1 MNVLV
6 VGNVIKT
13 ISNQPI
19 EIPSGLA
26 ATKIVGNGR
35 TLMPGLIDA
44 HTHVYLTAPFV
55 DYIKPD
61 PPVAALDA
69 QAEATAKAMLLA
81 GFTAVRDMG
90 GPVFKLKSQIDQG
103 KSIGPRIYPSGTL
116 TSQTSGHG
124 DYDAPSVMP
133 RSLGGPVSPGEKLGV
148 TLVADGRDQVLT
160 AVRYNLRQGASQ
172 IKLAAGGG
180 VASPSDPVTVQEY
193 TLDEL
198 KAGVEAA
205 TDFGTYVAVHAI
217 NAKSVRRALDA
228 GVKSIEHGQMLD
240 EAGVKY
246 VKSKDAWL
254 STQNFEQMEGD
265 AYTPLQKEKDHI
277 AIGGEDNVFR
287 WAVKYNVK
295 LAWGTDL
302 IFAAYGVSQNIQ
314 MAKLDKY
321 MTPARALKMVTHD
334 NAQLLAM
341 SGIRNPYPGKLGVVQ
356 EGAYADLLLVD
367 GDPTQN
373 LDVVAD
379 SDKNF
384 RVIMKNGKI
393 YKNTL

>member
-1 MNVLV
+1 M
-6 VGNVIKT
+6 
-13 ISNQPI
+13 
-19 EIPSGLA
+19 A
-26 ATKIVGNGR
+26 A
-35 TLMPGLIDA
+35 
-44 HTHVYLTAPFV
+44 
-55 DYIKPD
+55 
-61 PPVAALDA
+61 
-69 QAEATAKAMLLA
+69 
-81 GFTAVRDMG
+81 
-90 GPVFKLKSQIDQG
+90 S
-103 KSIGPRIYPSGTL
+103 
-116 TSQTSGHG
+116 
-124 DYDAPSVMP
+124 
-133 RSLGGPVSPGEKLGV
+133 
-148 TLVADGRDQVLT
+148 
-160 AVRYNLRQGASQ
+160 
-172 IKLAAGGG
+172 GG

-254 STQNFEQMEGD
+254 STQNFDPMEGD
-265 AYTPLQKEKDHI
+265 AFTPLQREKDHI
-277 AIGGEDNVFR
+277 AIGGEGNVFK

-302 IFAAYGVSQNIQ
+302 IFQPDGVSQSILLS
-314 MAKLDKY
+314 KLDKY
-321 MTPARALKMVTHD
+321 MTPARALRMVTHD

-367 GDPTQN
+367 GDPTQD
-373 LDVVAD
+373 LKIIAD
-379 SDKNF
+379 PGKNF
-384 RVIMKNGKI
+384 RVIMKDGKI
-393 YKNTL
+393 YKNSL